1 MQKHSK
7 ILKMASSSNRR
18 SDYGEEFVEQ
28 LRRDRFKKSYI
39 LVNGVNSSE
48 EEDEELDFDEE
59 DDEMASYAMGGHL
72 QQQQPPRFFFLFKCF
87 SFFVLEIFYVFM
99 TQKQYLTP
107 EDPEPFLKFSPK
119 GFDCFIKSI
128 IFELNG
134 QTSYMT

>member
-72 QQQQPPRFFFLFKCF
+72 QQQQPPRFFFCSNVLVF
-87 SFFVLEIFYVFM
+87 SC
-99 TQKQYLTP
+99 
-107 EDPEPFLKFSPK
+107 LKFFTFS
-119 GFDCFIKSI
+119 
-128 IFELNG
+128 
-134 QTSYMT
+134 